1 MSIELSPEAIRV
13 LGCLIEK
20 EMATPEYYPL
30 TLNALVNACNQKSN
44 REPVMS
50 LSENDV
56 VEGLEE
62 LRREQLSYKSSEG
75 VRTVRYCHNVPGV
88 LKLTEEEQALLAL
101 LLLRGPQTLGEL
113 RTRSE
118 RLWAFVDL
126 KAVETVLTD
135 MQERGEPLV
144 VQLERQAGRKEPR
157 YTQLLSGEPIS
168 EVTAT
173 GADIISGTSR
183 QDRISQ
189 LENEVTDLKEQLGNL
204 QQQFGQFRDQFE

>member
-1 MSIELSPEAIRV
+1 MSIELSPEAIRL

-50 LSENDV
+50 LSEDDV
-56 VEGLEE
+56 IEGLEE
-62 LRREQLSYKSSEG
+62 LRREQLSYKSSES

-88 LKLTEEEQALLAL
+88 LKLAEEEQALLAL

-118 RLWAFVDL
+118 RLWVFADL
-126 KAVETVLTD
+126 EAVESVLTD
-135 MQERGEPLV
+135 MQERDEPLV

-157 YTQLLSGEPIS
+157 YSQLLGGEPIS

-173 GADIISGTSR
+173 GVGIISGTSR

-189 LENEVTDLKEQLGNL
+189 LENEVAVLKEQLANL

>member
-1 MSIELSPEAIRV
+1 MSLELSPEAIRV

-44 REPVMS
+44 REPVMV
-50 LSENDV
+50 LSEDDV
-56 VEGLEE
+56 AEGLEE

-75 VRTVRYCHNVPGV
+75 IRAVRYCHNVPGV

-118 RLWAFVDL
+118 RLWAFADL
-126 KAVETVLTD
+126 EAVETVLTD
-135 MQERGEPLV
+135 LHGRDEPLV
-144 VQLERQAGRKEPR
+144 IQLERQAGRKEPR
-157 YTQLLSGEPIS
+157 YAQLLSGVVIE
-168 EVTAT
+168 ETAAGT
-173 GADIISGTSR
+173 DIISGTSR

-189 LENEVTDLKEQLGNL
+189 LENEVAMLKEQLANL

>member
-1 MSIELSPEAIRV
+1 MSLELSPEAIRV

-44 REPVMS
+44 REPVMV
-50 LSENDV
+50 LSEDDV
-56 VEGLEE
+56 AEGLEE

-75 VRTVRYCHNVPGV
+75 IRAVRYCHNVPGV

-118 RLWAFVDL
+118 RLWAFADPE
-126 KAVETVLTD
+126 AVETVLTD
-135 MQERGEPLV
+135 LHGRDEPLV
-144 VQLERQAGRKEPR
+144 IQLERQAGRKEPR
-157 YTQLLSGEPIS
+157 YAQLLSGVVIE
-168 EVTAT
+168 ETAAGT
-173 GADIISGTSR
+173 DIISGTSR

-189 LENEVTDLKEQLGNL
+189 LENEVAMLKEQLANL

>member
-1 MSIELSPEAIRV
+1 MSLELSPEAIRV

-44 REPVMS
+44 RDPVMA
-50 LSENDV
+50 LSDADAIEA
-56 VEGLEE
+56 LQE
-62 LRREQLSYKSSEG
+62 LLREQLSYKSSEG
-75 VRTVRYCHNVPGV
+75 VRALRYCHNVPGV

-118 RLWAFVDL
+118 RLCAFADL
-126 KAVETVLTD
+126 EAVESVLTD
-135 MQERGEPLV
+135 MQERDEPLV

-157 YTQLLSGEPIS
+157 YAQLLSGEPIIEEAEAS
-168 EVTAT
+168 IV
-173 GADIISGTSR
+173 SGPSR

-189 LENEVTDLKEQLGNL
+189 LENDVSELKEQLASL
-204 QQQFGQFRDQFE
+204 REQFSQFRDQFE

>member
-1 MSIELSPEAIRV
+1 MSMELSPEAIRV

-50 LSENDV
+50 LEENDV

-62 LRREQLSYKSSEG
+62 LRRKQLSYKSSEG
-75 VRTVRYCHNVPGV
+75 VRAVRYCHNVPGV
-88 LKLTEEEQALLAL
+88 LKLAEEEQALLAL

-118 RLWAFVDL
+118 RLCAFADL
-126 KAVETVLTD
+126 EEVEAVLID
-135 MQERGEPLV
+135 LQELEDPLV
-144 VQLERQAGRKEPR
+144 IQLERQAGRKEPR
-157 YTQLLSGEPIS
+157 YAHLLSGELILD
-168 EVTAT
+168 ETAT
-173 GADIISGTSR
+173 EEPIMSGASR
-183 QDRISQ
+183 QDRLSQ
-189 LENEVTDLKEQLGNL
+189 LESEVVELKEELSRL
-204 QQQFGQFRDQFE
+204 QQQFSQFRGQFE

>member
-1 MSIELSPEAIRV
+1 MSLELSPEAIRV

-30 TLNALVNACNQKSN
+30 TMNALVNACNQKSN

-50 LSENDV
+50 LNDDDV
-56 VEGLEE
+56 IEGLEE

-75 VRTVRYCHNVPGV
+75 VRAVRYCHNVPGV
-88 LKLTEEEQALLAL
+88 LKLAEEEQALLTL

-118 RLWAFVDL
+118 RLWAFTDL
-126 KAVETVLTD
+126 EAVESVLTD
-135 MQERGEPLV
+135 MQERDEPLV
-144 VQLERQAGRKEPR
+144 IQLERQAGRKEPR
-157 YTQLLSGEPIS
+157 YAQLLSGDPII
-168 EVTAT
+168 EETAADASIVS
-173 GADIISGTSR
+173 GASR

-189 LENEVTDLKEQLGNL
+189 LENEVAELKVQLASL
-204 QQQFGQFRDQFE
+204 REQFGQFRDQFE

>member
-1 MSIELSPEAIRV
+1 MSLELSPEAIRV

-30 TLNALVNACNQKSN
+30 TMNALVNACNQKSN
-44 REPVMS
+44 RDPVMA
-50 LSENDV
+50 LSEADAI
-56 VEGLEE
+56 EALQE
-62 LRREQLSYKSSEG
+62 LLREQLSYKSSEG
-75 VRTVRYCHNVPGV
+75 VRALRYCHNVPGV

-118 RLWAFVDL
+118 RLCAFADL
-126 KAVETVLTD
+126 EAVESVLTD
-135 MQERGEPLV
+135 MQERDEPLV

-157 YTQLLSGEPIS
+157 YAQLLSGEPIIEEAEAS
-168 EVTAT
+168 
-173 GADIISGTSR
+173 IISGVSR

-189 LENEVTDLKEQLGNL
+189 LENDVSELKEQLTSL
-204 QQQFGQFRDQFE
+204 REQFSQFRDQFE

>member
-1 MSIELSPEAIRV
+1 MSLELSPEAIRV

-30 TLNALVNACNQKSN
+30 TMNALVNACNQKSN
-44 REPVMS
+44 RDPVMV
-50 LSENDV
+50 LSEADAI
-56 VEGLEE
+56 EALQE
-62 LRREQLSYKSSEG
+62 LLREQLSYKSSEG
-75 VRTVRYCHNVPGV
+75 VRALRYCHNVPGV

-118 RLWAFVDL
+118 RLCAFADL
-126 KAVETVLTD
+126 EAVESVLTD
-135 MQERGEPLV
+135 MQERDEPLV

-157 YTQLLSGEPIS
+157 YAQLLSGEPIIEEAEAS
-168 EVTAT
+168 
-173 GADIISGTSR
+173 IISGVSR

-189 LENEVTDLKEQLGNL
+189 LENDVSELKEQLTSL
-204 QQQFGQFRDQFE
+204 REQFSQFRDQFE